1 MVRRCVMSEADA
13 LGASSKGTTL
23 ERSRNEVLQVARPLP
38 PDEDVLMTDLAE
50 DEDRMF
56 LSAILSA

>member
-1 MVRRCVMSEADA
+1 MARRCVMSEADA
-13 LGASSKGTTL
+13 LGASSKGTSL
-23 ERSRNEVLQVARPLP
+23 ERTRNEVLEAARPLP
-38 PDEDVLMTDLAE
+38 SDVDVLMSDLAE